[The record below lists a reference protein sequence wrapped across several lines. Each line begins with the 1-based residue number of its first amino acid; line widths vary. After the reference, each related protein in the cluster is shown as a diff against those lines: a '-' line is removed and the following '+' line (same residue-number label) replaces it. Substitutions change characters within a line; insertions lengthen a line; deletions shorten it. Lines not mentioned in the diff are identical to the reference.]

1 MSTVTIN
8 IIGMDYNL
16 KGRESEEYL
25 VEIAKYVNEKVK
37 DIMANNRKLSST
49 AGATLVALNIA
60 DELFKAD
67 EEVETLIKKNTSL
80 EERNTT
86 LKERLKELRDNAE
99 NVEVLKKVIEDI
111 KSENLV
117 LKEEIENYHKEIEI
131 IKKNNEDVYKRQC
144 YFLSIRILKLSLI

>member
-8 IIGMDYNL
+8 INGIDYNL

-25 VEIAKYVNEKVK
+25 SEVAKYVDKKVR
-37 DIMANNRKLSST
+37 DIMNNNRKLSST

-67 EEVETLIKKNTSL
+67 VEIEALMKKNTSL
-80 EERNTT
+80 EERNNT
-86 LKERLKELRDNAE
+86 LKERIKEVRDESE
-99 NVEVLKKVIEDI
+99 NIEVLKKIIEDM

-117 LKEEIENYHKEIEI
+117 LKEEVENT
-131 IKKNNEDVYKRQC
+131 KK
-144 YFLSIRILKLSLI
+144 S

>member
-8 IIGMDYNL
+8 INGMDYNL

-60 DELFKAD
+60 DDYFKAAEQARESQKQRD
-67 EEVETLIKKNTSL
+67 DMEKESYSL
-80 EERNTT
+80 KHDLVTMQMK
-86 LKERLKELRDNAE
+86 L
-99 NVEVLKKVIEDI
+99 
-111 KSENLV
+111 ENLERKLQEAEQKQKQAEEEL
-117 LKEEIENYHKEIEI
+117 LK
-131 IKKNNEDVYKRQC
+131 IKAVQTASAASAHGNNQNFFSGNNGHR
-144 YFLSIRILKLSLI
+144 

>member
-8 IIGMDYNL
+8 INGMDYNL

-99 NVEVLKKVIEDI
+99 NVEVLKKVI
-111 KSENLV
+111 
-117 LKEEIENYHKEIEI
+117 
-131 IKKNNEDVYKRQC
+131 
-144 YFLSIRILKLSLI
+144 

>member
-8 IIGMDYNL
+8 INGMDYNL

-99 NVEVLKKVIEDI
+99 NIEVLKQYCHESAV
-111 KSENLV
+111 
-117 LKEEIENYHKEIEI
+117 
-131 IKKNNEDVYKRQC
+131 KKFNH
-144 YFLSIRILKLSLI
+144 